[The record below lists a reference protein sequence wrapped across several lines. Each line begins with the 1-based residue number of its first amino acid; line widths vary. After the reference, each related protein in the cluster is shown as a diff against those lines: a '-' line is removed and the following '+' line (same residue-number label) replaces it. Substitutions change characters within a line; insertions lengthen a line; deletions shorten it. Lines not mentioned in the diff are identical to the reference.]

1 MKETCVRAF
10 RGSTTILLFAKILIL
25 IMIFMTVSVCF
36 AGEMQTRFGKISIV
50 AFDEQGKKLAGN
62 GVMNEYKR
70 IQYLL
75 NDKVIREEI
84 EEVFGIPLPK
94 LLRVFKQSKSD
105 AVFVLSDSGGQ
116 LGFCALQVIIVTPN
130 GVEFSNIYTD
140 GQGNPTF
147 SQKGDIITIKFKGA
161 KPVKTILYSNGKL
174 K

>member
-1 MKETCVRAF
+1 MKETCIRAF
-10 RGSTTILLFAKILIL
+10 GGSKTILPFAKMLIFVLIL
-25 IMIFMTVSVCF
+25 MTVNVCF

-50 AFDEQGKKLAGN
+50 VFDKQGNKLAGN
-62 GVMNEYKR
+62 GIMDEYKR

-75 NDKVIREEI
+75 NDKVIHEEI
-84 EEVFGIPLPK
+84 DEVFGQPIPE

-116 LGFCALQVIIVTPN
+116 LGLCALQVISVKSN
-130 GVEFSNIYTD
+130 EVEFSNIYTD

-147 SQKGDIITIKFKGA
+147 SQKGDTIAIKFKGA